1 LEEIM
6 SALLFRLLAPR
17 RWSSFRLVAA
27 FAMLLGPGLVISAN
41 PSAAV
46 AAVPTQVVPSATSPR
61 SLPLPAA
68 APSAADDSYAA
79 REAQAKPLENFKGGD
94 TTIILGGSVL
104 VIVLIVV
111 LIVVLI

>member
-1 LEEIM
+1 M
-6 SALLFRLLAPR
+6 SALLSRLLAPR

-27 FAMLLGPGLVISAN
+27 FAVLLGPGLVISAN
-41 PSAAV
+41 PSVAV

-61 SLPLPAA
+61 SLPPGAA
-68 APSAADDSYAA
+68 APSAAEDPYAA
-79 REAQAKPLENFKGGD
+79 REAQAKPLEKFKGGD